1 MAKQGGFGVRL
12 KITVGTALTVVAGV
26 REVEFPEFEKILA
39 ESTAH
44 DSSGGWKEMIDT
56 GKRALNAFTVTL
68 SWDKAQTTHAAMST
82 ALTSTSPVNMSVEDP
97 AGAEII
103 AFSAFITKIGRTA
116 EQEEVYSAEV
126 EITPTG
132 APTITP

>member
-1 MAKQGGFGVRL
+1 MGKQGGFGVKL

-39 ESTAH
+39 EATAH

-56 GKRALNAFTVTL
+56 GKRALNSFTVTL
-68 SWDKAQTTHAAMST
+68 NWDADAATHAAMVT
-82 ALTSTSPVNMSVEDP
+82 AFSSTSPVNMSVEDP
-97 AGAEII
+97 AGTEVI
-103 AFSAFITKIGRTA
+103 AFSAFINKIGRTA

-132 APTITP
+132 APSIT

>member
-1 MAKQGGFGVRL
+1 MAKQGGFGVLL
-12 KITVGTALTVVAGV
+12 KIAVGTTLTTVVGV
-26 REVEFPEFEKILA
+26 REVEFPEFEKMLA
-39 ESTAH
+39 EATAH

-56 GKRALNAFTVTL
+56 GKRSLNAFSVTVN
-68 SWDKAQTTHAAMST
+68 WDKAQATHAAVST
-82 ALTSTSPVNMSVEDP
+82 AFSSTSAVGMSIQDP

-103 AFSAFITKIGRTA
+103 AFSAFITKVGRIA
-116 EQEEVYSAEV
+116 EQEEVYSAEI

>member
-1 MAKQGGFGVRL
+1 MGRQGGFGVKL

-26 REVEFPEFEKILA
+26 REVEFPEFEKMLA
-39 ESTAH
+39 EATAH

-68 SWDKAQTTHAAMST
+68 NWDSDAATHAAMVT
-82 ALTSTSPVNMSVEDP
+82 AFSSTSPVNMSVEDP
-97 AGAEII
+97 AGNEVI

-116 EQEEVYSAEV
+116 EQEEVFSAEV

-132 APTITP
+132 APSIT